1 MSKRS
6 RRRADSAG
14 RPNPAGRPMPAGG
27 SIQPPGQARPVVP
40 RTGQRR
46 PVSQP
51 SRPSVRLPIL
61 AVAAVVIGVVVVVAV
76 ALSNQPATGAQAS
89 LPAIQTGAPPWP
101 ADTAELRE
109 RLEADGLQVLT
120 AEGQVQHTHQHLDL
134 FVGGQAVT
142 IPAGIGIDQA
152 AGIIS
157 PIHTHDATGIIH
169 VESPVVRDFTLG
181 ELFDVWGV
189 HFDGHCIGGVCDGN
203 GSTLSVFRNG
213 QPVTGDA
220 RSLVLA
226 AHDEIVVAIGT
237 AAQLPSP
244 IPSTF
249 GFPVGD

>member
-1 MSKRS
+1 
-6 RRRADSAG
+6 
-14 RPNPAGRPMPAGG
+14 
-27 SIQPPGQARPVVP
+27 
-40 RTGQRR
+40 
-46 PVSQP
+46 
-51 SRPSVRLPIL
+51 
-61 AVAAVVIGVVVVVAV
+61 V
-76 ALSNQPATGAQAS
+76 ALANQPTGGTLRA

-101 ADTAELRE
+101 ADATDLRG

-134 FVGGQAVT
+134 FVDGQAVT

-189 HFDGHCIGGVCDGN
+189 RFDGHCIGGVCDGN

-249 GFPVGD
+249 GFPAGD